1 MDDAAKL
8 EADLCDPVT
17 LEIIKGGLLSARA
30 EMEALIERTAM
41 SDVIREKKD
50 FFAGYFDPQGH
61 LVTGTPLPLFGHIIQ
76 PILDQYPAET
86 MRPGDLYWYNDCYAT
101 DGGVSHLNDQVFAS
115 PVFVDG
121 KLSAFSQS
129 WAHFHDIGGAW
140 PGSMSPTSTEVFQE
154 GLMIPPVRLYREG
167 VLNEEIFRLFIRN
180 SRFPMLLQ
188 GDTRALTAAVRL
200 GERRI
205 LDLFARFGRAVVLD
219 AFERLNRQTE
229 SVVRAR
235 LRGAFAPGCHK
246 FADVIETDGQGNGP
260 FKIRLAMDVK
270 PEGIT
275 FDARETDDQAPG
287 PVNWIMNKAVPR
299 MIFGIYFSGDDASLM
314 MNEGTM
320 RAIDDVKLRD
330 GSLLWP
336 RFPAPLCQR
345 GLTMARM
352 VNMCAGLL
360 NVASGGNA
368 NAGGSSYVIWS
379 LRGTYADTGEPFL
392 MNDGV
397 AVGFGARPYADGH
410 DAVYFVAQENNPAEY
425 LDQLYPARLLRYSIH
440 KDSGGPGKFRGGC
453 GVVREIEWLG
463 GDAIL
468 SNRLDGTIAQPW
480 GASGGMCGRSGA
492 VMVNPG
498 RPGEKVLPPL
508 ADGTRVRKGDVIRIA
523 TTGGGGWGHPY
534 DRPAGTVLAD
544 VLGDFVSAKSAHD
557 DYGVVLTAD
566 GRHVDEAATAARRAK
581 RPPVKAF
588 HRGDYRDQM
597 D

>member
-1 MDDAAKL
+1 MDDATATVGT
-8 EADLCDPVT
+8 ATCDPVT
-17 LEIIKGGLLSARA
+17 LEIVKGALISARS

-50 FFAGYFDPQGH
+50 FFAGYFDAAGR

-140 PGSMSPTSTEVFQE
+140 PGSMSPTATEVFQE

-180 SRFPMLLQ
+180 SRFPLLLQ

-205 LDLFARFGRAVVLD
+205 LDLFARFGRALVLD
-219 AFERLNRQTE
+219 AFERLNQQTE
-229 SVVRAR
+229 GVVRAR
-235 LRGAFAPGCHK
+235 LRSAFAQGRHK
-246 FADVIETDGQGNGP
+246 FADVIETDGQGHGP
-260 FKIRLAMDVK
+260 FKIRLAMDVQ
-270 PEGIT
+270 PDRIV

-287 PVNWIMNKAVPR
+287 PVNWIMNRAVPR
-299 MIFGIYFSGDDASLM
+299 MIFGIYFSGNDESLM
-314 MNEGTM
+314 LNEGTM
-320 RAIDDVKLRD
+320 RAIDAVELRE
-330 GSLLWP
+330 GSLLRP

-352 VNMCAGLL
+352 VNMCCGLL
-360 NVASGGNA
+360 NVANGGNA
-368 NAGGSSYVIWS
+368 NAGGSSYALWTV
-379 LRGTYADTGEPFL
+379 RGTYETGAPFL

-397 AVGFGARPYADGH
+397 GVGFGARPYADGH

-425 LDQLYPARLLRYSIH
+425 LDQLFPARLLRYSINR
-440 KDSGGPGKFRGGC
+440 DSGGPGQFRGGC

-463 GDAIL
+463 NDAIL
-468 SNRLDGTIAQPW
+468 SNRLDGSVAQPW
-480 GASGGMCGRSGA
+480 GVSGGKSGRPGR
-492 VMVNPG
+492 VTLNPG
-498 RPGEKVLPPL
+498 RPGERALPPL
-508 ADGTRVRKGDVIRIA
+508 GDNTRLAKGDIIRIE
-523 TTGGGGWGHPY
+523 TTGGGGWGHPF
-534 DRPAGTVLAD
+534 DREPARVLAD
-544 VLGDFVSAKSAHD
+544 VLGDFVSPDSARV
-557 DYGVVLTAD
+557 DYGVVID
-566 GRHVDEAATAARRAK
+566 GRAIDEAATAARRRDRHPAK
-581 RPPVKAF
+581 MF
-588 HRGDYRDQM
+588 HRVEYRERM